1 MIFVLLERLIA
12 PVAAGLAP
20 RDKFDHD
27 FEELPKAIEFV
38 VPGSNAVLIATA
50 DRLFNAVVAPVV
62 DTAEITPLAAVMVV
76 PSTSTQPNAAFVAWP
91 QLTVTAPLDPPPLKP
106 VPAVTPVI
114 VPALPNPV
122 PPTTQFVPLHSARTW
137 LDPLPVPVA
146 PGALTVESE
155 TALNMP

>member
-1 MIFVLLERLIA
+1 MPELHARATMFKIHIGSTPHNLQ
-12 PVAAGLAP
+12 
-20 RDKFDHD
+20 DHD

-106 VPAVTPVI
+106 VPDPRPTIGTP
-114 VPALPNPV
+114 
-122 PPTTQFVPLHSARTW
+122 
-137 LDPLPVPVA
+137 
-146 PGALTVESE
+146 
-155 TALNMP
+155 